1 MPLLGFAKDILKDD
15 LNYNPKFFL
24 DTIDS
29 HQVISTKGFIYSIQM
44 EEESSFTPGARA
56 MDRAKFL
63 GS

>member
-1 MPLLGFAKDILKDD
+1 LGFAKDILKDD

-44 EEESSFTPGARA
+44 EEESSFTPGGEEQWIERNSW
-56 MDRAKFL
+56 